1 MPSEVPLEG
10 RKQPWCPKKS
20 ESQSLLLSLNDH
32 PTCTM
37 HTSHDMNEAD
47 DRATLASER
56 SHDSPRHAGAA
67 ATQQNV
73 KVTVATGDAVTNV
86 AGGHTH
92 GVNAAG
98 WPCRKGIHCSAASHE

>member
-1 MPSEVPLEG
+1 VPSEVPLEG

-47 DRATLASER
+47 DRPDRALKT
-56 SHDSPRHAGAA
+56 AA
-67 ATQQNV
+67 KKNKKHQ
-73 KVTVATGDAVTNV
+73 TNV
-86 AGGHTH
+86 QVKKTALWAH
-92 GVNAAG
+92 GFSLGLCAQATC
-98 WPCRKGIHCSAASHE
+98 PETRLILKPMALAL